1 MMPPK
6 KSSSSPSHSYKSEDW
21 ILCPEKRSNR
31 SIRQVT
37 TGPHAAWP
45 RTHGRVSNSTITRP
59 IFTRDAARQT
69 TMSTS
74 GSLAE
79 STLRRPKVLDLA
91 DIEGSTTGLST
102 NELCALELD
111 NHMTNTLTLRLPFDK
126 SNVPTY
132 LVAKLLRRTV
142 ESQEWFTSAR
152 DRYVLSVLRN

>member
-1 MMPPK
+1 MPPK

-21 ILCPEKRSNR
+21 ILCPGKRSNR
-31 SIRQVT
+31 STRQVT
-37 TGPHAAWP
+37 TSPHAAWP
-45 RTHGRVSNSTITRP
+45 WTHGRVSNSTITRP

-79 STLRRPKVLDLA
+79 STLRRLKVLDLA

-102 NELCALELD
+102 ELCALELD
-111 NHMTNTLTLRLPFDK
+111 NHMRNTLTLRLPFDK
-126 SNVPTY
+126 SNVPTC